1 MNMNARK
8 KFLFFSW
15 LYRQYILLFVFLLA
29 LVRFTNVSRDQTV
42 LEGSNL
48 QLFCEAS
55 GSPAPNITWTRMF
68 ENGSVSREVLHTGPT
83 WNIENINRTNA
94 GIYRCTAYNAI
105 VNPVLNHTQKLY
117 VLCKYML

>member
-1 MNMNARK
+1 MNMNTRK
-8 KFLFFSW
+8 NFLFFSS
-15 LYRQYILLFVFLLA
+15 LYRQYRLLLVFLLA

-55 GSPAPNITWTRMF
+55 GSPVPNITWTRVF
-68 ENGSVSREVLHTGPT
+68 ENGSVSQEVLHRGPT
-83 WNIENINRTNA
+83 WNIESINRTNA
-94 GIYRCTAYNAI
+94 GIYRCTAYNGI
-105 VNPVLNHTQKLY
+105 VNPVNHIQKVY